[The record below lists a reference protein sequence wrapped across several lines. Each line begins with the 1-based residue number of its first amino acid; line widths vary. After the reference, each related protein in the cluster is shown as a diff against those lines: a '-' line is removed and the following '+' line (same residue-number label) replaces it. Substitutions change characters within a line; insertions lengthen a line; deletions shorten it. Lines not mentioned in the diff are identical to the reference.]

1 MSRFALW
8 FQTSVGAKLVMA
20 ITGILLFLFVISH
33 LLGNLL
39 IFAGPEATN
48 AYAKG
53 LKDLGALLWVVRVGL
68 LVVFLLHVGS
78 ALRLWRINQAARPEA
93 YGVVNAIEATMASR
107 SIVLTGL
114 VVLAFVI
121 YHLLHFTL
129 GVTDPEFLQFI
140 DTKGRLDVYRM
151 VITGFSSAP
160 VSAVYAVAMILLGV
174 HLSHGVSS
182 LFQTLGINHPS
193 YNNFIKRL
201 GAVSAVIITAG
212 FLSIPLAV
220 LSGLLKLP

>member
-8 FQTSVGAKLVMA
+8 FQTSIGAKLVMA
-20 ITGILLFLFVISH
+20 VTGIFLFLFVVGH

-48 AYAKG
+48 AYAQG
-53 LKDLGALLWVVRVGL
+53 LKNLGALLWVVRVGL

-78 ALRLWRINQAARPEA
+78 ALRLWRLNQAARPEA
-93 YGVVNAIEATMASR
+93 YGVTNAIEATMASR

-114 VVLAFVI
+114 VVLAFIV

-129 GVTDPEFLQFI
+129 GVTNPEYLQYLDP
-140 DTKGRLDVYRM
+140 KGRLDVYRM
-151 VITGFSSAP
+151 VLTGFSSAA
-160 VSAVYAVAMILLGV
+160 VSGAYAVAVILLGV

-182 LFQTLGINHPS
+182 LFQTLGINHPG

-201 GAVSAVIITAG
+201 GSISAVLIAAG